1 MARGRE
7 GGQHM
12 IIPGFLISILTFPGI
27 IVHEIAHQL
36 FCRICGVAVLDVC
49 YFKAGNPAGYV
60 VHEIPKKP
68 STNILIGVGPFF
80 VNSILGALIALP
92 GAIPILILNGTVDY
106 GFFEIF
112 LIWLGVSIAMHAFP
126 STGDAQSMWSA
137 IKGPDSNLLTKII
150 GFPIVGLIY
159 IGAFGSVVWLDLFY
173 GIGVCGLIPN
183 LILNILT

>member
-7 GGQHM
+7 GGKYM
-12 IIPGFLISILTFPGI
+12 IIPGFLISILTFLGV

-80 VNSILGALIALP
+80 VN
-92 GAIPILILNGTVDY
+92 
-106 GFFEIF
+106 
-112 LIWLGVSIAMHAFP
+112 
-126 STGDAQSMWSA
+126 
-137 IKGPDSNLLTKII
+137 
-150 GFPIVGLIY
+150 
-159 IGAFGSVVWLDLFY
+159 
-173 GIGVCGLIPN
+173 
-183 LILNILT
+183 